1 MASNYSN
8 TSNTTG
14 QTTITVD
21 QLISFAY
28 KEAGKLSEEL
38 TPEYIN
44 AARQALWYI
53 LINLSN
59 RGVNLWLLEYI
70 VFGSEA
76 QTRQYTMPVGTVD
89 VREAN
94 YRLMT
99 RPSTTTDNVYGA
111 FNTTSTEIDYS
122 ILAGASAQAYFE
134 DGYRFLS
141 AGFLSKDSGI
151 TLSVEYSFDNITW
164 VPITTVTNGVI
175 NKWGYSQIDGSPLA
189 KYWRFRNASASTV
202 TVKALSLASVQQDVP
217 IARLNRNDY
226 FSLPNKDF
234 LGQRSLQFWF
244 DRQVT
249 PVANMWPVPQ
259 DAFQAFQFVLEMQP
273 QDVGRLTNE
282 IAIPDRWVPAIQGQL
297 SHRLSKLLPGID
309 PARIQMLK
317 QDAAEATLTAEEED
331 RDKSPIYF
339 RPNISYYTK

>member
-1 MASNYSN
+1 MASNYDN

-14 QTTITVD
+14 QTTISVD

-70 VFGSEA
+70 VMGSEA
-76 QTRQYTMPVGTVD
+76 QQRAYTLPVGTVD
-89 VREAN
+89 IREAN
-94 YRLMT
+94 YRTLT
-99 RPSTTTDNVYGA
+99 TPSPTIDNTLV
-111 FNTTSTEIDYS
+111 FNTTTLDVPYTIA
-122 ILAGASAQAYFE
+122 AGASAKAYFQ
-134 DGYRFLS
+134 GNPRFLS
-141 AGFLSKDSGI
+141 AGFYCETANT
-151 TLSVEYSFDNITW
+151 TLTVEYSYDDITW
-164 VPITTVTNGVI
+164 GNIGTVSNSAV
-175 NKWGYSQIDGSPLA
+175 NNWGYLQIDGAPA
-189 KYWRFRNASASTV
+189 AGFWRFRNTGATPIV
-202 TVKALSLASVQQDVP
+202 VKALSLASVQQDIP
-217 IARLNRNDY
+217 MARMNRNDY

-234 LGQRSLQFWF
+234 PSVRALQYWM

-249 PVANMWPVPQ
+249 PQINVWPVPQ
-259 DAFQAFQFVLEMQP
+259 NAFQVFQFIVEMQP

-282 IAIPDRWVPAIQGQL
+282 VAIPDRWVPAIQGQL
-297 SHRLSKLLPGID
+297 SHRLAKLLPGID

-317 QDAAEATLTAEEED
+317 QDAAEATLSAEDED

-339 RPNISYYTK
+339 RPNVSYYTR

>member
-1 MASNYSN
+1 MASNYDN

-14 QTTITVD
+14 QTTISVD

-70 VFGSEA
+70 VMGSAA
-76 QTRQYTMPVGTVD
+76 QQRAYTLPVGTVD
-89 VREAN
+89 IREAN
-94 YRLMT
+94 YRTLT
-99 RPSTTTDNVYGA
+99 TPSPTTDTTLV
-111 FNTTSTEIDYS
+111 FNTSTLTVSHS
-122 ILAGASAQAYFE
+122 IAAGASATAYFS
-134 DGYRFLS
+134 GNPRFLS
-141 AGFLSKDSGI
+141 AGFYCETANK
-151 TLSVEYSFDNITW
+151 TLTVEYSYDNITW
-164 VPITTVTNGVI
+164 VTIGTVSNSPTN
-175 NKWGYSQIDGSPLA
+175 NWGYLQIDGSPA
-189 KYWRFRNASASTV
+189 AGYWRFRNTSASAIV
-202 TVKALSLASVQQDVP
+202 VKALSLASVQQDIP
-217 IARLNRNDY
+217 MARMNRNDY

-234 LGQRSLQFWF
+234 TSVRALQFWM

-249 PVANMWPVPQ
+249 PQINVWPVPQ
-259 DAFQAFQFVLEMQP
+259 NAFQVFQFIIELQP

-297 SHRLSKLLPGID
+297 SHRLAKLLPGID
-309 PARIQMLK
+309 PTRIQMLK
-317 QDAAEATLTAEEED
+317 QDAAEATLSAEEED
-331 RDKSPIYF
+331 RDKSPIFF
-339 RPNISYYTK
+339 RPNVSYYTR

>member
-1 MASNYSN
+1 
-8 TSNTTG
+8 
-14 QTTITVD
+14 
-21 QLISFAY
+21 
-28 KEAGKLSEEL
+28 
-38 TPEYIN
+38 
-44 AARQALWYI
+44 
-53 LINLSN
+53 
-59 RGVNLWLLEYI
+59 
-70 VFGSEA
+70 
-76 QTRQYTMPVGTVD
+76 
-89 VREAN
+89 
-94 YRLMT
+94 
-99 RPSTTTDNVYGA
+99 
-111 FNTTSTEIDYS
+111 
-122 ILAGASAQAYFE
+122 
-134 DGYRFLS
+134 
-141 AGFLSKDSGI
+141 
-151 TLSVEYSFDNITW
+151 
-164 VPITTVTNGVI
+164 
-175 NKWGYSQIDGSPLA
+175 LA

-317 QDAAEATLTAEEED
+317 QDAAEATLAAEEED

>member
-1 MASNYSN
+1 MASNYDN

-14 QTTITVD
+14 QTTISVD

-70 VFGSEA
+70 VMGSAA
-76 QTRQYTMPVGTVD
+76 QQRAYTLPVGTVD
-89 VREAN
+89 IREAN
-94 YRLMT
+94 YRTLT
-99 RPSTTTDNVYGA
+99 TPSPTTDTTLV
-111 FNTTSTEIDYS
+111 FNTSTLVVSHS
-122 ILAGASAQAYFE
+122 IAAGASATAYFS
-134 DGYRFLS
+134 GSPRFLS
-141 AGFLSKDSGI
+141 AGFYCETANK
-151 TLSVEYSFDNITW
+151 TLTVEYSYDNITW
-164 VPITTVTNGVI
+164 ATIGTVSNSPTN
-175 NKWGYSQIDGSPLA
+175 NWGYLQIDGAPA
-189 KYWRFRNASASTV
+189 AGYWRFRNTSATAIV
-202 TVKALSLASVQQDVP
+202 VKALSLASVQQDIP
-217 IARLNRNDY
+217 MARMNRNDY

-234 LGQRSLQFWF
+234 TSVRALQFWM

-249 PVANMWPVPQ
+249 PQINVWPVPQ
-259 DAFQAFQFVLEMQP
+259 NAFQVFQFIIELQP

-297 SHRLSKLLPGID
+297 SHRLSKILPGID

-317 QDAAEATLTAEEED
+317 QDAAEATLSAEEED
-331 RDKSPIYF
+331 RDKSPIFF
-339 RPNISYYTK
+339 RPNVSYYTR

>member
-70 VFGSEA
+70 VFGSLA
-76 QTRQYTMPVGTVD
+76 QTREYTMPVGTVD

-111 FNTTSTEIDYS
+111 FNTTSTEIDYP

-317 QDAAEATLTAEEED
+317 QDAAEATLAAEEED